1 MMAGVI
7 RWERVSEAVQTSKRE
22 NESQTLDWDITFDPP
37 ADPSKFLMG
46 QGLHYPVIYDSE
58 GMFDHI
64 YWPHCACQT

>member
-7 RWERVSEAVQTSKRE
+7 RWARVSEAVQTSKRE

-46 QGLHYPVIYDSE
+46 QGLHYPVIYDS
-58 GMFDHI
+58 GLL
-64 YWPHCACQT
+64 PPSSLSQVVSKS